1 MLYTVLKEMKEIIDK
16 IIDIIKPVFEREH
29 VHLVDID
36 LRGGGR
42 SQVLS
47 IYADTESGITLEQI
61 TQLNREISDQLDMHD
76 VIPGAYRL
84 DVSSPGVDRPLKFLW
99 QYRKNINRFV
109 QVNYLHNGKPKEITA
124 KLKNVEESE
133 IVLTSQKGDIMIP
146 FSSIKKAKVKV
157 MV

>member
-1 MLYTVLKEMKEIIDK
+1 MKEIVDR
-16 IIDIIKPVFEREH
+16 IIEIIKPVFEREQ

-36 LRGGGR
+36 LRGGGT

-47 IYADTESGITLEQI
+47 IYADTEAGITLEQV
-61 TQLNREISDQLDMHD
+61 TRLNREISDQLDMHD

-99 QYRKNINRFV
+99 QYRKNINRFL
-109 QVNYLHNGKPKEITA
+109 QVNYLENEDPKEITA
-124 KLKNVEESE
+124 KLKNVEENE
-133 IVLTSQKGDIMIP
+133 IVLSSKRGDITIP